1 MGALLPVD
9 LQRELELPCI
19 ISGCSLAR
27 IGKQRTDGRDVV
39 PVGDIEHVGD
49 QVHVKAL
56 TKRDAL
62 GNAQVVEDS
71 PWTDPGVAA
80 QGAVERKQ
88 RSVEVRRTNL
98 LQHTTR

>member
-1 MGALLPVD
+1 MGACLPVD

-27 IGKQRTDGRDVV
+27 IGKQRTDGGDIV

-49 QVHVKAL
+49 QIQVEAL
-56 TKRDAL
+56 TKIDAL
-62 GNAQVVEDS
+62 GNAQVVEDG
-71 PWTDPGVAA
+71 PRTDPGVAA
-80 QGAVERKQ
+80 QAAVERKQ

-98 LQHTTR
+98 LQHATG